1 MDMAEFTDAK
11 IRRERIPTR
20 KGFQNSLVEK
30 TGAFNK
36 QTKLLQRAIA
46 SVHSAI
52 EGEHDTTMLER
63 VTVSLEINKQA
74 FESSYR
80 NLERLFTENRWGE
93 SADVESQVKATSIKY
108 IQSAESALCQV
119 TEKLNARQ
127 QLTKKL
133 KSTDEK
139 DEVVLKDSRSLG
151 RSKRSR
157 SSYASSTSA
166 RMKALADAAAAR
178 KKAEYDVL
186 ITERENERKQLEAEE
201 ERDRI
206 AARAQHKR
214 DMAVLAATKRK
225 ASAEAKLKAIE
236 QSINEE
242 RSSSNK
248 SEEGER
254 SSVMSRLRTKAW
266 IQDQQRDKTQLESK
280 RLEAKNLG
288 VRMRTEKPRMMD
300 VELSHTDNELHIKS
314 QTQEVHGNLGAILQG
329 SMKVATTNEK
339 LASNQARISLPKC
352 HPDLFSGDPTMF
364 HPWKSGLKGML
375 HDTDVTPEQEM
386 NYLHTYTRAGPQ
398 KLVDSFRKRQSNN
411 MSVLLN
417 DLWKELEKR
426 YGNAA
431 TITNTFLVRLKE
443 QAKFGEHERKKLQAF
458 SDLCIDIA
466 RQIDQLPGLG
476 CLNYS
481 IAIRPIL
488 NSLPEY
494 IRRRW
499 EKIVVEYAEE
509 NHDAYPDFQ
518 AFADMI
524 EKQSLLRNHPNVT
537 ATFES
542 TRKEKGATWGRD
554 YKVLKEDVEIIE
566 ESDNEK
572 YCTFHDMKAH
582 NLPECKAFS
591 QKTLQE
597 RTQWLKKAGLCYR
610 CLMQKHLAKECK
622 RKVKCTKCGS
632 DRHLKCF
639 IWRERKGKKRKKCH
653 QLIRTPKLVDE
664 LGITGTKDK
673 YFLSTCSAKKE
684 TKYGRRVSGLT
695 ITSMNGVSKQL
706 PTLVEC
712 DNIPTEK
719 HEIPTTQLVKQYE
732 HLRKIA
738 DEIPP
743 LDTKAQVQLLIGR
756 DAPEIM
762 KVREVRNGPKGAPW
776 AHKLAIGW
784 TVCGRLC
791 VNRQGAPVHVQTHR
805 TVIQSCI
812 KYFTFWDH
820 KANKNIFCTH

>member
-1 MDMAEFTDAK
+1 MSEGSAEKNQTNMAEFTDAK
-11 IRRERIPTR
+11 VRRERIPTR

-30 TGAFNK
+30 TGALNK

-52 EGEHDTTMLER
+52 EGEHDTTTLER

-74 FESSYR
+74 FESSFR
-80 NLERLFTENRWGE
+80 NLERLFTEDRWGE
-93 SADVESQVKATSIKY
+93 SADVESQVKDTSIKY
-108 IQSAESALCQV
+108 IQSAESALRQV
-119 TEKLNARQ
+119 IEKLKARR
-127 QLTKKL
+127 QLTEKL
-133 KSTDEK
+133 KSTDQK
-139 DEVVLKDSRSLG
+139 DEVALKDSRSLG
-151 RSKRSR
+151 RSSRSR
-157 SSYASSTSA
+157 LSYASSTSA

-178 KKAEYDVL
+178 KEAEYDVL
-186 ITERENERKQLEAEE
+186 IAERENERKQLEAEE

-206 AARAQHKR
+206 AARAQHER

-225 ASAEAKLKAIE
+225 ASAEAKLEATE

-248 SEEGER
+248 SVEDER
-254 SSVMSRLRTKAW
+254 SSVMSTLRTKAW
-266 IQDQQRDKTQLESK
+266 IQDQQRDKTQLKSK

-314 QTQEVHGNLGAILQG
+314 QTQDVHDNLGAKLQG

-339 LASNQARISLPKC
+339 LASSLARISLPKC

-375 HDTDVTPEQEM
+375 RDTDVTPEQEI

-411 MSVLLN
+411 MSVLLD

-458 SDLCIDIA
+458 SDLCIDVA

-499 EKIVVEYAEE
+499 EKIVVEYAKE

-542 TRKEKGATWGRD
+542 TRKEKGVTWGRD
-554 YKVLKEDVEIIE
+554 YKVLKEDVEVIE
-566 ESDNEK
+566 E
-572 YCTFHDMKAH
+572 
-582 NLPECKAFS
+582 
-591 QKTLQE
+591 
-597 RTQWLKKAGLCYR
+597 
-610 CLMQKHLAKECK
+610 
-622 RKVKCTKCGS
+622 
-632 DRHLKCF
+632 
-639 IWRERKGKKRKKCH
+639 
-653 QLIRTPKLVDE
+653 
-664 LGITGTKDK
+664 
-673 YFLSTCSAKKE
+673 
-684 TKYGRRVSGLT
+684 
-695 ITSMNGVSKQL
+695 
-706 PTLVEC
+706 
-712 DNIPTEK
+712 
-719 HEIPTTQLVKQYE
+719 
-732 HLRKIA
+732 
-738 DEIPP
+738 
-743 LDTKAQVQLLIGR
+743 
-756 DAPEIM
+756 
-762 KVREVRNGPKGAPW
+762 
-776 AHKLAIGW
+776 
-784 TVCGRLC
+784 
-791 VNRQGAPVHVQTHR
+791 
-805 TVIQSCI
+805 
-812 KYFTFWDH
+812 
-820 KANKNIFCTH
+820 